1 MSDARPGGDA
11 TMSLSAQDVLA
22 VVQQAVATGLEC
34 DPASVTRA
42 TRFREDLQADSLAL
56 VEIVEIVEE
65 SLAPRA
71 AAGFH
76 IEDEDLDG
84 LTTVGEAVD
93 YAVARL

>member
-1 MSDARPGGDA
+1 MTPD
-11 TMSLSAQDVLA
+11 DVLA
-22 VVQQAVATGLEC
+22 VVRAAIATVLER
-34 DPASVTRA
+34 DPATVSRD
-42 TRFREDLQADSLAL
+42 TRFKEDLEADSLAL

-65 SLAPRA
+65 ELAPRA
-71 AAGFH
+71 RPGFH